1 MSPGEAMNQQARLIP
16 LLRRRGVAGAG
27 MVGTGGFGVPSPRA
41 GVRSHRGAVPVPG
54 AAAGTWLGGG
64 VLITVVSRVR
74 VTSPIVSEDPGE
86 S

>member
-27 MVGTGGFGVPSPRA
+27 MVGTGCFGVPSPPP
-41 GVRSHRGAVPVPG
+41 RSHRGAVAAPG

-64 VLITVVSRVR
+64 VLITVISRVR